1 MQTHDRMVL
10 TVMTRRFFPSFVLST
25 EPFPPRLCLGK
36 SRPEYRGSF
45 YLSLCVLFILRRL
58 EGRKPRPPAL
68 EKNKKNS
75 GFAQGLQGLLKLRK
89 KVVGLFCCFE
99 RDQFMERRQM
109 PQTNQTDSG
118 MRAAESNVGKIN
130 VISGKKQLSKP

>member
-1 MQTHDRMVL
+1 MQTHDRMLL

-68 EKNKKNS
+68 EKNKKNTM
-75 GFAQGLQGLLKLRK
+75 QTLKVLHSVFKTHTKAIHRLAK
-89 KVVGLFCCFE
+89 WRGDVYNH
-99 RDQFMERRQM
+99 
-109 PQTNQTDSG
+109 P
-118 MRAAESNVGKIN
+118 
-130 VISGKKQLSKP
+130 